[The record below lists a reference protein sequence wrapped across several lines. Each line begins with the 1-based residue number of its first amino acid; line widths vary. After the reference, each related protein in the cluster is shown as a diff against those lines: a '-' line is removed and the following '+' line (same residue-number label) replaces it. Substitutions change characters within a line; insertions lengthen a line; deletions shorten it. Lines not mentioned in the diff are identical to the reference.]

1 MATKSITVEELAD
14 CIKADFLYELGKEIV
29 KKTGVEPVEL
39 LPDAPDKEHYNYNTI
54 LTQYTGA
61 VVLDSL
67 GIPQDSFDHIFKRK
81 AYEILEQMVA
91 DDIFMDMTNLRDINK
106 EAAIEAMYSGD
117 IKNMITHL
125 KKAGYLSDI
134 LESIPKI

>member
-1 MATKSITVEELAD
+1 MATNTITVEELAD
-14 CIKADFLYELGKEIV
+14 CIKVDFLYELGKEIV

-39 LPDAPDKEHYNYNTI
+39 LPDAPDKEQYNTI

-67 GIPQDSFDHIFKRK
+67 GIPQDAFDHIFKRK

-91 DDIFMDMTNLRDINK
+91 DDIFMDLTNLRDINK
-106 EAAIEAMYSGD
+106 EAAIEAMYNGD
-117 IKNMITHL
+117 IKNMIAHL
-125 KKAGYLSDI
+125 KEAGYLSDV
-134 LESIPKI
+134 LESLK

>member
-1 MATKSITVEELAD
+1 MATNSITVEELAD

-39 LPDAPDKEHYNYNTI
+39 LPDAPDKEHYNTI

-67 GIPQDSFDHIFKRK
+67 GIPQDAFDHIFKRK
-81 AYEILEQMVA
+81 AYEIIEQLVA
-91 DDIFMDMTNLRDINK
+91 DDIYMYMTNLRDINK
-106 EAAIEAMYSGD
+106 EAAIEAMYNGD
-117 IKNMITHL
+117 IKNMIAHL

-134 LESIPKI
+134 LDSIK

>member
-1 MATKSITVEELAD
+1 MATNTITVEELAD
-14 CIKADFLYELGKEIV
+14 CIKVDFLYELGKEIV

-39 LPDAPDKEHYNYNTI
+39 LPDAPDKEQYNII

-67 GIPQDSFDHIFKRK
+67 GIPQDTFDHIFKRK
-81 AYEILEQMVA
+81 AYEILEKMAA

-106 EAAIEAMYSGD
+106 EAAIEAMYNGD
-117 IKNMITHL
+117 IKNMIAHV
-125 KKAGYLSDI
+125 KKVGYLTDI
-134 LESIPKI
+134 LESFPKI

>member
-1 MATKSITVEELAD
+1 MATKLITVEELAD
-14 CIKADFLYELGKEIV
+14 CIKVDFLYELGKEIV
-29 KKTGVEPVEL
+29 KKIGVEPVEI
-39 LPDAPDKEHYNYNTI
+39 LPDAPDKEQYNII

-67 GIPQDSFDHIFKRK
+67 GIPQDAFDHIFKRK

-91 DDIFMDMTNLRDINK
+91 DDIFMDITNLRDINK
-106 EAAIEAMYSGD
+106 EAAIEAMCNGD
-117 IKNMITHL
+117 IKNMIAHV

-134 LESIPKI
+134 LESLK

>member
-1 MATKSITVEELAD
+1 MATNSITVEELAD

-39 LPDAPDKEHYNYNTI
+39 LPDAPDKEQYNII

-61 VVLDSL
+61 VVLDNL
-67 GIPQDSFDHIFKRK
+67 GIPQDAFDHIFKRK
-81 AYEILEQMVA
+81 AYEILEQMAA
-91 DDIFMDMTNLRDINK
+91 DDIFMDLTNLRDINK

-117 IKNMITHL
+117 IKNMIAHL

-134 LESIPKI
+134 LESFPKM

>member
-1 MATKSITVEELAD
+1 MATNTITVEELAD
-14 CIKADFLYELGKEIV
+14 CIKVDFLYELGKEIV

-39 LPDAPDKEHYNYNTI
+39 LPDAPDKEQYNTI

-67 GIPQDSFDHIFKRK
+67 GIPQDAFDHIFKRK

-91 DDIFMDMTNLRDINK
+91 DDIYMYMTNLRDINK
-106 EAAIEAMYSGD
+106 EAAIEAMYNGD
-117 IKNMITHL
+117 IKNMIAHL
-125 KKAGYLSDI
+125 KEAGYLSDV
-134 LESIPKI
+134 LESLK